1 MKITIIG
8 AGAFGTALAS
18 ILEENGH
25 EISFFDPYKFPDV
38 SLLGALENSD
48 AIIFS
53 APSKTLKNTLKSLPK
68 NAKNLPFINTSKGFI
83 DDKDFKDLKKL
94 SIISGPSF
102 SKDIKAKK
110 PTTLTTT
117 DFFTK
122 KLFETPWLKIEISHD
137 KKGILLC
144 GTLKNIFAIYS
155 GSKNI
160 KPATPEFRDFLI
172 ESIREMKAILKENG
186 CNPETTELACGF
198 KDLAL
203 TASST
208 RSRNYRF
215 GQSLTD
221 ENANSG
227 ALTSSETIEGL
238 SALKS
243 LKTSDLTI
251 PENLPIL
258 EETLALCK
266 PLF

>member
-18 ILEENGH
+18 ILEENGN
-25 EISFFDPYKFPDV
+25 EISFFDPYKFPDI
-38 SLLGALENSD
+38 SLISALESSET
-48 AIIFS
+48 IIFS
-53 APSKTLKNTLKSLPK
+53 APSNTLKNTLKSLPEE
-68 NAKNLPFINTSKGFI
+68 AKNLPFINASKGFLSNEP
-83 DDKDFKDLKKL
+83 FLGLKKF

-110 PTTLTTT
+110 TTTLTAT

-155 GSKNI
+155 GSRNI
-160 KPATPEFRDFLI
+160 KPATKEFRDFLI
-172 ESIREMKAILKENG
+172 ESIHEMKEILKANG
-186 CNPETTELACGF
+186 CDENTAELACGF

-203 TASST
+203 TTSSEN
-208 RSRNYRF
+208 SRNYRL
-215 GQSLTD
+215 GKRLTGD
-221 ENANSG
+221 NADSS
-227 ALTSSETIEGL
+227 ALDSSETIEGL

-243 LKTSDLTI
+243 LKTSGLII
-251 PENLPIL
+251 PKNLPIL
-258 EETLALCK
+258 EETLTLCK
-266 PLF
+266 PLL

>member
-25 EISFFDPYKFPDV
+25 EISFFDPFKFPDV
-38 SLLGALENSD
+38 SLIGAIENSD
-48 AIIFS
+48 TIIFS
-53 APSKTLKNTLKSLPK
+53 APSESLKNTLKSLPES
-68 NAKNLPFINTSKGFI
+68 AKNLPFINASKGFI
-83 DDKDFKDLKKL
+83 DDEDFKDLKKF

-110 PTTLTTT
+110 PTTLTAT

-122 KLFETPWLKIEISHD
+122 DLFETPWLKIEISHD

-160 KPATPEFRDFLI
+160 KPATPKFREFLI
-172 ESIREMKAILKENG
+172 ESIHEMKVILKTNS
-186 CNPETTELACGF
+186 CNPETAELACGF

-215 GQSLTD
+215 GRSLTD
-221 ENANSG
+221 KNADLG
-227 ALTSSETIEGL
+227 ALARSETIEGL

-243 LKTSDLTI
+243 LKTSGLTI

-258 EETLALCK
+258 EETLTLCK